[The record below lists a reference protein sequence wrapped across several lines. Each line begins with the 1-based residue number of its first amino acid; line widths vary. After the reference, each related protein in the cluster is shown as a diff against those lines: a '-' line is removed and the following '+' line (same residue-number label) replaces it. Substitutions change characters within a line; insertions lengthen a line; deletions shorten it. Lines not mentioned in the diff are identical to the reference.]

1 MEGPSWQRLC
11 ASYPNTH
18 LAAFSRPIP
27 ATAHRV
33 VARNIAN
40 ATPHL
45 RLSSHF
51 VRAVAHLTIGAVL
64 GLIAAAVLIAYLS
77 T

>member
-1 MEGPSWQRLC
+1 VAKAMRIIPEYSPSRL
-11 ASYPNTH
+11 
-18 LAAFSRPIP
+18 FSRPIP

-45 RLSSHF
+45 WLSSHF